1 MKKIKVIIKRDG
13 QVQLEVNGA
22 MGPVC
27 REFSKLFENAVGDVV
42 RCELKPEHDLAA
54 EQVREQ
60 NYELG
65 S

>member
-1 MKKIKVIIKRDG
+1 MKKIKAIIGRDG
-13 QVQLEVNGA
+13 QVRLEVNGA
-22 MGPVC
+22 VGPVC
-27 REFSKLFENAVGDVV
+27 REFTKLFEKAVGDVV
-42 RCELKPEHDLAA
+42 RCELKPEHEITP